1 VRVEDVIVVLDAL
14 DRAGVSYWVG
24 GGWGVAVLAGRQT
37 REHRD
42 LDLAVDAAG
51 LGECLAVLSDLGYRA
66 ETDWL
71 PVRIELRAA
80 GDRWVDVHPVAF
92 DDDGHGR
99 QAGLDGVSFEYPPD
113 AFSRGS
119 IAGRSVRCLSARQQR
134 IFRSGYEHR
143 PQDVHDLAQL
153 DALPNT

>member
-14 DRAGVSYWVG
+14 HGAGVSCWVG

-92 DDDGHGR
+92 DDDGDRQEVRDVRPPPGR
-99 QAGLDGVSFEYPPD
+99 RLHPQPERLRHHVGHAAREIQRQPGWSPGVSSETRRP
-113 AFSRGS
+113 GMM
-119 IAGRSVRCLSARQQR
+119 R
-134 IFRSGYEHR
+134 I
-143 PQDVHDLAQL
+143 
-153 DALPNT
+153 